1 VEHRRLHAMPD
12 IETPG
17 PASAKEITALLRE
30 ARSLSRRADKLSG
43 GAAAVDDPRT
53 QHLCAEAC
61 TSMDNLV
68 HHLML
73 LERQQQRHEN
83 AAGQGGRYSGANSEC
98 YSQW

>member
-1 VEHRRLHAMPD
+1 MPD
-12 IETPG
+12 TDTPS

-30 ARSLSRRADKLSG
+30 ARSLSRRADKLNG

-53 QHLCAEAC
+53 QHLAAEAC

-73 LERQQQRHEN
+73 LERQQQRHEKT
-83 AAGQGGRYSGANSEC
+83 AGRGEH
-98 YSQW
+98 